1 MAHSAFMRYSFV
13 MKIVIA
19 TPFYPPEKG
28 VLGMYAEG
36 LEGAF
41 RKSGHDVETVVFS
54 AFAYLPPGIR
64 HAVFF
69 FKMLFAA
76 RGARFILALDTW
88 SVGQPAL
95 YASKILRVP
104 LIVRIG
110 GDFLWEGFAHRTKEP
125 IRLSEVYSHRNTFTL
140 KEKIIAAGI
149 RRLTRSAH
157 KLLFNSR
164 FQFDVWKKEYG
175 FPEERAGILEN
186 FTPLR
191 SQTLAQPEGKV
202 FVCAGRVNALK
213 NYDLLGRAFA
223 AAKARHPDIELD
235 TRSLPPAE
243 HRTRVARSY
252 AVIIPSISEAN
263 SNSALDA
270 VLAGKPFL
278 MSDDTG
284 TSERLSDC
292 GIFIDTRSEDEIVAG
307 IEKLLDPKE
316 YERLTQS
323 IRAFSF
329 TYSWD
334 DMAKEILDAV

>member
-1 MAHSAFMRYSFV
+1 

-19 TPFYPPEKG
+19 TPFYTPEKG

-41 RKSGHDVETVVFS
+41 RKGGHSVETVVFS
-54 AFAYLPPGIR
+54 SFAYLPPGIR

-149 RRLTRSAH
+149 RRLTRSAQQTP
-157 KLLFNSR
+157 
-164 FQFDVWKKEYG
+164 FQF
-175 FPEERAGILEN
+175 
-186 FTPLR
+186 
-191 SQTLAQPEGKV
+191 
-202 FVCAGRVNALK
+202 
-213 NYDLLGRAFA
+213 
-223 AAKARHPDIELD
+223 
-235 TRSLPPAE
+235 
-243 HRTRVARSY
+243 
-252 AVIIPSISEAN
+252 SIS
-263 SNSALDA
+263 
-270 VLAGKPFL
+270 V
-278 MSDDTG
+278 
-284 TSERLSDC
+284 
-292 GIFIDTRSEDEIVAG
+292 
-307 IEKLLDPKE
+307 
-316 YERLTQS
+316 
-323 IRAFSF
+323 
-329 TYSWD
+329 
-334 DMAKEILDAV
+334 